1 MMKHLACIMDGN
13 RRWAK
18 KRGKLSVEGHK
29 EGVEAVK
36 RVIRFCLNKQ
46 IQYLSLYTFSLEN
59 FKRPEVGKE
68 LSFRFN
74 RHAGEVH
81 DRTKSKG

>member
-29 EGVEAVK
+29 EGVETVK
-36 RVIRFCLNKQ
+36 RVVRFCLDKKFN
-46 IQYLSLYTFSLEN
+46 ILLSIPFHSKILSDLNLKKIIFSI
-59 FKRPEVGKE
+59 
-68 LSFRFN
+68 
-74 RHAGEVH
+74 
-81 DRTKSKG
+81 